1 MRFMISFFKLS
12 IVLLFLLA
20 TAVMSAGQDK
30 KQIAYGMLLDST
42 GSMRSQFPT
51 VLDIGKT
58 IAQQTHE
65 HGPVSIFNFA
75 SERPGGPPANAM
87 AIERLERSQDKAQL
101 DRTIDNLYI
110 EGGQTTLLDAIEY
123 IGERL
128 REESPNADQFI
139 ILVTDGE
146 ERSSHTKQKQLV
158 QQLKDWKIKVF
169 AVGLVRELDSGKRS
183 KAIDLLELL
192 ARETG
197 GRAVFLK
204 SEKDDVSTLVSALG
218 IPIQ

>member
-1 MRFMISFFKLS
+1 MSSINSLFKLS
-12 IVLLFLLA
+12 IILLFLLA
-20 TAVMSAGQDK
+20 AAILSPAQEK
-30 KQIAYGMLLDST
+30 KQLAYGMLLDST
-42 GSMRSQFPT
+42 GSMRSQFAT

-58 IAQQTHE
+58 VAYQTHE

-75 SERPGGPPANAM
+75 SDRSGRPSNAM
-87 AIERLERSQDKAQL
+87 AIERIERSQDKNQL
-101 DRTIDNLYI
+101 DRTIDGLYI
-110 EGGQTTLLDAIEY
+110 EGGQTTLLDAIQF

-128 REESPNADQFI
+128 RDESPNADQII

-146 ERSSHTKQKQLV
+146 ERSSHVKQKQMI

-169 AVGLVRELDSGKRS
+169 AVGLVRDLESGKRA

-204 SEKDDVSTLVSALG
+204 SPKDEVHSLVSALA